1 MKNAAL
7 KKQGLIFLTSALFL
21 FSGCSSN
28 SNVASPT
35 PPESL
40 TESVADS
47 HVNKTDS
54 DSTATATD
62 NILPAPTPV
71 DAGIY
76 VEYNPSVDEDFITG
90 VDISSYLSLVDSGVV
105 FHDFE
110 GNELSKQGFFD
121 FLHENGVNYV
131 RVRVWAN
138 PYDSNGNGYGG
149 GNNDLD
155 KAIEMGQY
163 ATNAGMKLMVNFHYS
178 DFWADPAKQDAP
190 KTWQML
196 TVDEKADTL
205 ATYTSDALNALLDA
219 GVDVGMVQ
227 IGNETT
233 SKFCGESDWKNICTL
248 LSAGTDATRTVSKDI
263 RIAIHFTNP
272 ERTGSYDSYA
282 EYLDTYG
289 VDYDIFASSYYPYWH
304 GTTDNLTS
312 ELRNIV
318 DKYNKQVLVVETSW
332 AYTLDDG
339 DGHSNTVKDGS
350 NDRNQPYEFS
360 VQGQASEIAAVTKA
374 VTDVG
379 DAGIGIFY
387 WEPAWLPVQYAYDA
401 EGNLDEAIYNSNRS
415 AWETAGSGWASSF
428 AGSYDPDDAGKWY
441 GGSAVDNQAFWDFT
455 GHPLESAKIYS
466 YLRTGTTAPKPEPI
480 TATDNETDANVI
492 NLLSEPGFEEELTG
506 WNVEGFDT
514 FDASSNART
523 GAGCLHFYADKTG
536 ASFSASQEVTLE
548 KGTYSYTAYLQGGD
562 AGTTDEFA
570 IYVTVG
576 DTTYQTTGTVS
587 TWQNWCEMAI
597 ENIVIPEDGT
607 TVTVGI
613 QVDNTTAGVWGAFDD
628 CVLTKTM

>member
-1 MKNAAL
+1 MKKHTL
-7 KKQGLIFLTSALFL
+7 QKQGLIFLTSALL
-21 FSGCSSN
+21 LLSGCNTN
-28 SNVASPT
+28 SNVDNT
-35 PPESL
+35 NPPESL
-40 TESVADS
+40 AESTVSPTINETDADNS
-47 HVNKTDS
+47 SVTVID
-54 DSTATATD
+54 
-62 NILPAPTPV
+62 PTPV

-76 VEYNPSVDEDFITG
+76 VEYNPAVDEDFITG
-90 VDISSYLSLVDSGVV
+90 VDISSYLSLVESGTV
-105 FHDFE
+105 FYDFE

-121 FLHENGVNYV
+121 FLSENGVNYV
-131 RVRVWAN
+131 RVRVWAD
-138 PYDSNGNGYGG
+138 PYDSEGNGYGG
-149 GNNDLD
+149 GNNDLN

-190 KTWQML
+190 KAWQML
-196 TVDEKADTL
+196 TVDEKADAL
-205 ATYTSDALNALLDA
+205 ASYTTDSLNALLDA

-248 LSAGTDATRTVSKDI
+248 LSAGTDATRAVSEDI

-282 EYLDTYG
+282 GYLDTYD

-312 ELRNIV
+312 ELCNIA
-318 DKYNKQVLVVETSW
+318 DKYGKQVLVVETSW
-332 AYTLDDG
+332 AYTLADG
-339 DGHSNTVKDGS
+339 DGHSNTVKNGS

-360 VQGQASEIAAVTKA
+360 VQGQALEISAVTKA

-387 WEPAWLPVQYAYDA
+387 WEPAWLPVQYAYDT

-415 AWETAGSGWASSF
+415 AWETTGSGWASSY

-455 GHPLESAKIYS
+455 GHPLESARIYS
-466 YLRTGTTAPKPEPI
+466 YLRTGTNAPKPEPF
-480 TATDNETDANVI
+480 TATDSETDANVI
-492 NLLSEPGFEEELTG
+492 NLLTEPGFEEELSG
-506 WNVEGFDT
+506 WTVEGFDT

-523 GAGCLHFYADKTG
+523 GAGCLHFYADSAGT
-536 ASFSASQEVTLE
+536 SFSASQEVTLE

-587 TWQNWCEMAI
+587 TWQNWCEMVI
-597 ENIVIPEDGT
+597 KDIVIPENGT

-613 QVDNTTAGVWGAFDD
+613 KADNTTAGVWGAFDD
-628 CVLTKTM
+628 CVLAKIAE